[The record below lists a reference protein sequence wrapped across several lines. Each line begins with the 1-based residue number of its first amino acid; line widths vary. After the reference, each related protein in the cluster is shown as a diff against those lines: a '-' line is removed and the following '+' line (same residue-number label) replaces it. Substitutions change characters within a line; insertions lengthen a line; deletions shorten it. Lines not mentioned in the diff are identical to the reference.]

1 MSDGSPRRV
10 ARPQRRYMPSR
21 KEHAEASSRLLSKIG
36 SLYAE
41 ARGRLAARG
50 GPAALSRFLDAGVCI
65 GLLDPISN
73 IMVNTICAADHWPD
87 HGGGKAAG
95 AVADGNLGEMGQRS
109 LRGLIA
115 FLIYF
120 FPYLAEWEAVRYL
133 LLADA
138 DLLAAARLIV
148 ADRGMMAVF
157 SLNSPASAPAFEA
170 ALTLAAQVA
179 KHPEPKHLLHAWMS
193 LSTRLH
199 QTMYLLSK
207 VRNLSPPPRQNI
219 YTLKTMLDYPVVPNL
234 SISWDLAATRPVYI
248 NSIANMPYQHTRSLQ
263 MVLLDTIHGFY
274 LQALAML
281 PRGELRSQLH
291 RSLLRAGYCYG
302 PMDPVSNIIINTI
315 WYHANFPAAE
325 TPVLDVIGPNSLT
338 RLESRSFYGLVSF
351 LQTCYHDLSDHEAVQ
366 YLIAGLGRLS
376 LADHKLMTTGVEHEH
391 RHHCSGCHNLLCHI
405 GSIYDDVIR
414 KVEQESPCS
423 SFQEAYVAHSH
434 QVPGTKGSRDGIEER
449 GTPFLVDFY
458 RAGTLAFPR
467 SRSRNGVPGTR
478 NAASSRVPGDYDV
491 AAATAAWHPNPEE
504 QAKFLTSLKV
514 HPVMDQLTSEDV
526 HRWTYFLSPS
536 QPSTPE
542 RICES
547 SYPVKAGKMR
557 SEAQQRRISRKVKAA
572 LNKHLLQD
580 GKPIYDLH
588 IISCVNENVCGPEYC
603 DDIADSLSFAPCKYR
618 YSHVN
623 FLATP
628 KGSLSNASNL
638 ILFFAEFD
646 NEKED
651 SAPLLCC
658 PVHKPTPFAE
668 HVRCLYC
675 EATGARVVH
684 PTLKEF
690 HGGGSEFEK
699 VIRVRAFP
707 NQCMAYLQE

>member
-1 MSDGSPRRV
+1 MGDGSPRRV

-21 KEHAEASSRLLSKIG
+21 KEHADASSRLLSKID

-41 ARGRLAARG
+41 ARDRLAARC
-50 GPAALSRFLDAGVCI
+50 GPATLSRFLDAGVCI
-65 GLLDPISN
+65 GLIDPVSN
-73 IMVNTICAADHWPD
+73 IMANTICASDHWPD
-87 HGGGKAAG
+87 HGGGKAPC
-95 AVADGNLGEMGQRS
+95 AVVDENLAEMGRRS

-179 KHPEPKHLLHAWMS
+179 KHPQPKFLLHVWMS
-193 LSTRLH
+193 LSSRLH
-199 QTMYLLSK
+199 QAISLLS
-207 VRNLSPPPRQNI
+207 LQSLEA
-219 YTLKTMLDYPVVPNL
+219 LKAMVDDPVVPNL
-234 SISWDLAATRPVYI
+234 AMSWDLAATRPVYS

-274 LQALAML
+274 LRALGML

-302 PMDPVSNIIINTI
+302 PMDPVSNIINNTI
-315 WYHANFPAAE
+315 WYHTNFPAAK

-351 LQTCYHDLSDHEAVQ
+351 VQTRYHDLSDHQAVQ
-366 YLIAGLGRLS
+366 FLIAALCHLS
-376 LADHKLMTTGVEHEH
+376 DHKLMTLEAEYEH
-391 RHHCSGCHNLLCHI
+391 RHHCSNCNNLIRRI
-405 GSIYDDVIR
+405 GSTYDDVIR
-414 KVEQESPCS
+414 KVVQKNPCS
-423 SFQEAYVAHSH
+423 NLQVAY
-434 QVPGTKGSRDGIEER
+434 
-449 GTPFLVDFY
+449 
-458 RAGTLAFPR
+458 
-467 SRSRNGVPGTR
+467 
-478 NAASSRVPGDYDV
+478 V

-504 QAKFLTSLKV
+504 QAKFLTSWKV

-526 HRWTYFLSPS
+526 HRWSYFLSPE
-536 QPSTPE
+536 QPPTPE

-580 GKPIYDLH
+580 GKPTYDLH

-603 DDIADSLSFAPCKYR
+603 DDIADSLSFAPYKYR

-628 KGSLSNASNL
+628 KGSLSCASNP

-658 PVHKPTPFAE
+658 PVDKPTPFAE

-684 PTLKEF
+684 PTSKEF

-699 VIRVRAFP
+699 VIRGEHSLTNARLICKNDYAVQRMCTVEEDF
-707 NQCMAYLQE
+707 MYVDVK